1 MSVVLLIDD
10 EPAMG
15 SLVNMCLA
23 DLGADVV
30 QVGTLSEAIEAAQE
44 DQVRAVLLDI
54 ALEGEDGLA
63 ILPRLKAERSLAGTP
78 VIAFSVHDSRRVEA
92 LGKGATAFVKKPF
105 KTEELREA
113 VREHLS

>member
-15 SLVNMCLA
+15 SLVDMCLA

-30 QVGTLSEAIEAAQE
+30 QVGTLGEAIDAARE
-44 DQVRAVLLDI
+44 GEVRAVLLDI

-63 ILPRLKAERSLAGTP
+63 ILPRLKAERSLADAP
-78 VIAFSVHDSRRVEA
+78 VIAFSVHDSRKVEA
-92 LGKGATAFVKKPF
+92 LDKGATAFVKKPF
-105 KTEELREA
+105 KSEELREA